1 MPTLA
6 EIVEKRV
13 HELVRRVDRLEA
25 SGVSGGVQE
34 QAPVV
39 VDTSKVDEVSKSV
52 SDLDVKVM
60 QSLDGV
66 TKSVSDL
73 DVKVMQSLDEL
84 QERVNGLEQ
93 LKSMTS
99 AVDGLSLH
107 VELLTKHLEGLV
119 QRVEKLETSA
129 VAIEPEE
136 ESA

>member
-13 HELVRRVDRLEA
+13 NELSRRVEKLEGL
-25 SGVSGGVQE
+25 GVSSTVSE
-34 QAPVV
+34 QSVV

-60 QSLDGV
+60 QSLD
-66 TKSVSDL
+66 
-73 DVKVMQSLDEL
+73 EL
-84 QERVNGLEQ
+84 QDRVNGLEQ
-93 LKSMTS
+93 LKAMTS

-119 QRVEKLETSA
+119 QRVEKLETP
-129 VAIEPEE
+129 VTVEPEE
-136 ESA
+136 SA